1 MRETRRSKGARGENM
16 FELTKHKA
24 YELLKT
30 TWSRVSLDYVILSVG
45 KEYEGYAT
53 HKLAVIEAFRILELR
68 LAAFAYQLNIEADN
82 MKATKVDTEE
92 FLMPPSYAYYEDR
105 TKKRG
110 SMR

>member
-1 MRETRRSKGARGENM
+1 M

-68 LAAFAYQLNIEADN
+68 FAAFAYQLNIEANN
-82 MKATKVDTEE
+82 MRARNEVRCDERNISAAV
-92 FLMPPSYAYYEDR
+92 SYDGGNYKLNR
-105 TKKRG
+105 
-110 SMR
+110 

>member
-1 MRETRRSKGARGENM
+1 MFCQRSKRPVCESYRSYGDGEGKM

-45 KEYEGYAT
+45 KDYEGYAT

-68 LAAFAYQLNIEADN
+68 LVRFR
-82 MKATKVDTEE
+82 VSTE
-92 FLMPPSYAYYEDR
+92 Y
-105 TKKRG
+105 
-110 SMR
+110 